1 MKNTSKSHLL
11 FIFTLYVLSLIYR
24 VSAADNYTYP
34 YDSILLDCG
43 TETEITDET
52 MWETDFGSKYAAS
65 ELNTSAPYNASH
77 RGRTPNVQEIPYM
90 TARVFKSEFTYSFPV
105 NSAGWKRVVLN
116 FYSSSYGDLSASDAM
131 FSVSSGGYTLL
142 RDFSLSQTSE
152 VLKSDIIDKVFYIYI
167 DETTVVNITFT
178 PSSNYNNSYALVNGI
193 EIWSVLDNMFNSTNG
208 SASVV
213 GEKGIS
219 LNINPTNALEMVV
232 QLNVG
237 GDDSRYERDSTWSDD
252 SSYIVEKQTSAT
264 YYANSS
270 VEIKHLSSVNSY
282 ESEESIYR
290 TARTLGSL
298 PDYNQNQ
305 NLTWV
310 FSVDPGFYYL
320 VRLHFCEIDPDITK
334 VNQRV
339 FQIFL
344 NGQTVEDRAD
354 VVSWTGNTG
363 NGIALYKD
371 YAVRLPE
378 GEGQQDLWVALHPKY
393 YNVILNGLE
402 IFKVND
408 TTGNLAAPNPIHTPV
423 QQRILPNVPS
433 KSKIYPKIII
443 GVVSMVAASC
453 LLCVAFFVVF
463 RMKRQGD
470 SNASVRPPLWI
481 MRSVYGNSHLPVS
494 AKTNTDRGYA
504 SSLSS
509 DTCQHFSFAEIKA
522 ATSNFSEGLVLGNG
536 GFGKVY
542 KGEIENGTIKVAIKR
557 GNPLSKQGVHEFQT
571 EIELLSKLR
580 HRHLVSLIGYCE
592 ENSEMIL
599 VYDYMALGTLRQHL
613 YHTKNPPLSWKQ
625 RLEICIGAAR
635 GLHYLHT
642 GAKQTIIHRDVKT
655 TNILLDEKWVAKVSD
670 FGLSKIGPS
679 DDTHVSTAVKGSFGY
694 LDPEYFRRQQITEKS
709 DVYSFGVVL
718 FEVLCA
724 KPALNPTLADEE
736 VCLAEWALENQR
748 EGILDQIID
757 PYLNGKIAPECL
769 KTFGEIAEKCL
780 SDKGVDRPAMGDVL
794 WSLEYALELQ
804 ENMEGGGGVRGDM
817 DNEETPFTKDEKK
830 DPDEISLGFN
840 GSGNNSWSSV
850 VLPH

>member
-1 MKNTSKSHLL
+1 
-11 FIFTLYVLSLIYR
+11 
-24 VSAADNYTYP
+24 
-34 YDSILLDCG
+34 
-43 TETEITDET
+43 
-52 MWETDFGSKYAAS
+52 
-65 ELNTSAPYNASH
+65 
-77 RGRTPNVQEIPYM
+77 
-90 TARVFKSEFTYSFPV
+90 
-105 NSAGWKRVVLN
+105 
-116 FYSSSYGDLSASDAM
+116 
-131 FSVSSGGYTLL
+131 
-142 RDFSLSQTSE
+142 
-152 VLKSDIIDKVFYIYI
+152 
-167 DETTVVNITFT
+167 
-178 PSSNYNNSYALVNGI
+178 
-193 EIWSVLDNMFNSTNG
+193 
-208 SASVV
+208 
-213 GEKGIS
+213 
-219 LNINPTNALEMVV
+219 MVV

-237 GDDSRYERDSTWSDD
+237 GDDSRYEGDISWSDD
-252 SSYIVEKQTSAT
+252 SSYIVEKQTSDT
-264 YYANSS
+264 FYANSS
-270 VEIKHLSSVNSY
+270 VKIKYLSSFNSY
-282 ESEESIYR
+282 VTQESIYR
-290 TARTLGSL
+290 TARTMRSL
-298 PDYNQNQ
+298 SDNNLNQ

-310 FSVDPGFYYL
+310 FSVDPGFSYL

-334 VNQRV
+334 ANQRV
-339 FQIFL
+339 FKIFL
-344 NGQTVEDRAD
+344 NNQIVEDQAD
-354 VVSWTGNTG
+354 IVAWTGNTG

-371 YAVRLPE
+371 YAVRLPK
-378 GEGQQDLWVALHPKY
+378 GEGQQDLWVALHPNIASKPKY

-408 TTGNLAAPNPIHTPV
+408 ITGNLAAPNPIHTSV

-433 KSKIYPKIII
+433 KSKIYAKIII

-453 LLCVAFFVVF
+453 LLCVSFFVVF

-481 MRSVYGNSHLPVS
+481 MRSLYGNSHLPVS
-494 AKTNTDRGYA
+494 AKTNTTRGYA

-509 DTCQHFSFAEIKA
+509 DTCRHFSFAEIKA
-522 ATSNFSEGLVLGNG
+522 ATNNFSERLVLGNG

-542 KGEIENGTIKVAIKR
+542 KGEIENGTTKVAIKR

-599 VYDYMALGTLRQHL
+599 VYDYMSLGTLRQHL
-613 YHTKNPPLSWKQ
+613 YHTKNPPLPWKQ

-670 FGLSKIGPS
+670 FGLSKIGPTS
-679 DDTHVSTAVKGSFGY
+679 DDTHVTTAVKGSFGY

-736 VCLAEWALENQR
+736 VCLAEWALQNQR

-757 PYLNGKIAPECL
+757 PYLNGKIAPDCL

-780 SDKGVDRPAMGDVL
+780 SDEGVDRPAMGDVL
-794 WSLEYALELQ
+794 WSLEFALELQ
-804 ENMEGGGGVRGDM
+804 ENMEGGGGVLGDM
-817 DNEETPFTKDEKK
+817 DNEETPFSKYEKK
-830 DPDEISLGFN
+830 DPDDISLGFN
-840 GSGNNSWSSV
+840 GSRNNSWSSV